1 MKNWSILAILLL
13 PLLGASQTGQT
24 PMAKLLPKVH
34 IPQGEENITR
44 LKEINRDI
52 WTPFSEAYAAND
64 VDKYIS
70 LHLPDFVRAN
80 GGDDPKV
87 RDIDAYRASIER
99 GFKWNLENNRGVE
112 ISFTFFERATSD
124 KAASERGIYRYTST
138 QANGDTQNFYGKFHV
153 IHRKVDG
160 KWKIAVDYDSDEDGT
175 IGEEDFKAGLPPERY
190 Q

>member
-1 MKNWSILAILLL
+1 
-13 PLLGASQTGQT
+13 
-24 PMAKLLPKVH
+24 MAKLFPKVH

-80 GGDDPKV
+80 GGDDPRV

-99 GFKWNLENNRGVE
+99 GFKWNMENNRGVE
-112 ISFTFFERATSD
+112 ISFTFFERTTSE

-138 QANGDTQNFYGKFHV
+138 QANGDIQNFYGKFHV

-160 KWKIAVDYDSDEDGT
+160 KWKIAVDYDSNEDGT
-175 IGEEDFKAGLPPERY
+175 IGEEDFKAGLPPERF